1 MNFYVNYQKLNN
13 MLILNPLTFK
23 EEEVEP
29 TKYRGHDVITFGDGR
44 VYDLETLL
52 EANKHLIK

>member
-1 MNFYVNYQKLNN
+1 